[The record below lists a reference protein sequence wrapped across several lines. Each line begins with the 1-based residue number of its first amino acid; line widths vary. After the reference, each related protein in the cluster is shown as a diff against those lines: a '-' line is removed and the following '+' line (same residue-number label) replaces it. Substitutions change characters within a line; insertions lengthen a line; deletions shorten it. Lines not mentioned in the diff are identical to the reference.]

1 MTDACRLVWGC
12 AGSPEITLAN
22 VAKLVTDTPG
32 QCAVCGFE
40 AERTADIN
48 RALGA
53 NFSDR
58 SHLAV
63 HTSRVCP
70 ACLWC
75 CSGKPPATL
84 RMWSIIAAP
93 GMTLPES
100 NPKAWMQN
108 TPHLALL
115 NRSNP
120 GPIAAVLASPP
131 EGPWVVTVAYS
142 GQKHVV
148 PYAHVNHGA
157 EAAWTVRAEDHN
169 VTAHPDEWAAVHAA
183 AMALRKLG
191 VPADDVLAGQP
202 RYIKSRAALVRWSRL
217 DAHLTGWHNSP
228 LLNLALWCITK
239 ETMK

>member
-32 QCAVCGFE
+32 QCAVCGSE

-75 CSGKPPATL
+75 CSGKPPTSL

-93 GMTLPES
+93 GVDLPPS
-100 NPKAWMQN
+100 NPKAWLQG
-108 TPHLALL
+108 TPGLL
-115 NRSNP
+115 LFNRSNP
-120 GPIAAVLASPP
+120 GPLAALLADPP
-131 EGPWVVTVAYS
+131 LGQWCASVAYS
-142 GQKHVV
+142 GQKHVL
-148 PYAHVNHGA
+148 PYTPINTVRG
-157 EAAWTVRAEDHN
+157 EWTIRAEDHYM
-169 VTAHPDEWAAVHAA
+169 TATPGQWQAVHAA
-183 AMALRKLG
+183 ALGLRRLG
-191 VPADDVLAGQP
+191 VPADDVLAGAP
-202 RYIKSRAALVRWSRL
+202 RYLKTRSDLTRWSDL
-217 DAHLTGWHNSP
+217 DRHLTGWHNSP
-228 LLNLALWCITK
+228 ILSLALWTITK
-239 ETMK
+239 ETMT